1 MGNGDV
7 STDVSPRDG
16 GHGRPVQ
23 APPPDLPLD
32 FEGVYLGH
40 QEFFHDFAEIHLGS
54 RRTAEQV
61 VHQVF
66 LEILGGWDELLQQGD
81 LEQQTLA
88 VLHRGVTRHLEEDGR
103 PPAFLINGPIAKNL
117 EAVRSQLELNSS
129 AGGLYEAILELPTRQ
144 FTVIVLRHLLG
155 YPTKRIARYM
165 GLDTRTV
172 DYHGR
177 KGKERLRI
185 RLGLPAAPSKNKKGA
200 GQ

>member
-7 STDVSPRDG
+7 TTDVSPQDG
-16 GHGRPVQ
+16 GHGQPVQ
-23 APPPDLPLD
+23 APPDLPLD
-32 FEGVYLGH
+32 FEAFYLGH

-54 RRTAEQV
+54 RRVAEQV

-66 LEILGGWDELLQQGD
+66 LAILGGWDDLLQQGD

-88 VLHRGVTRHLEEDGR
+88 VLHRGVTRRLEADGR

-117 EAVRSQLELNSS
+117 EAVRSQMELSS
-129 AGGLYEAILELPTRQ
+129 NANRVYEAILDLPTRQ

-185 RLGLPAAPSKNKKGA
+185 QLRLPATPSKSKKGP

>member
-7 STDVSPRDG
+7 NLDVSPQDG
-16 GHGRPVQ
+16 GRSQPVQ
-23 APPPDLPLD
+23 DPPDLPLD
-32 FEGVYLGH
+32 FEAFYLGH

-54 RRTAEQV
+54 RRVAEEV

-88 VLHRGVTRHLEEDGR
+88 VLHHGVTRRLNEDGR

-117 EAVRSQLELNSS
+117 QAVRNQLEIASS
-129 AGGLYEAILELPTRQ
+129 TNGLYEAILELPTRQ

-155 YPTKRIARYM
+155 YPTKRIARFM

-185 RLGLPAAPSKNKKGA
+185 RLGLPPAPGKTKKGVE
-200 GQ
+200 Q

>member
-7 STDVSPRDG
+7 STDVSPQDG

-23 APPPDLPLD
+23 APPELPLD
-32 FEGVYLGH
+32 FEGFYLGH

-54 RRTAEQV
+54 RRTAEDV
-61 VHQVF
+61 VHLVF
-66 LEILGGWDELLQQGD
+66 LEILGGWDALLQQGD

-88 VLHRGVTRHLEEDGR
+88 VLHRGVTRRLKQDGR
-103 PPAFLINGPIAKNL
+103 PPAFLINGPIAKDLAAIRSRL
-117 EAVRSQLELNSS
+117 EITGS
-129 AGGLYEAILELPTRQ
+129 ANGLYEAILELPTRQ
-144 FTVIVLRHLLG
+144 FTVIVLRHMLG

-165 GLDTRTV
+165 GLDPRTV

-177 KGKERLRI
+177 KAKERLRI
-185 RLGLPAAPSKNKKGA
+185 RLGLPARPGRPSRKGA

>member
-7 STDVSPRDG
+7 STDVSPQDS
-16 GHGRPVQ
+16 GRSQPVQ
-23 APPPDLPLD
+23 TPLDLPLD
-32 FEGVYLGH
+32 FEAFYLGH

-66 LEILGGWDELLQQGD
+66 LEILTGWDELLQQGD
-81 LEQQTLA
+81 LEQQALA
-88 VLHRGVTRHLEEDGR
+88 VLQRGVTRRLEADGR
-103 PPAFLINGPIAKNL
+103 PPAFAINGPIAKNL
-117 EAVRSQLELNSS
+117 QAVRSQLELSDS
-129 AGGLYEAILELPTRQ
+129 ANGLYEAILELPTRQ
-144 FTVIVLRHLLG
+144 FTVIVLRYLLG

-165 GLDTRTV
+165 GLDPRTV

-185 RLGLPAAPSKNKKGA
+185 RLNLPAAPGKTKKEA